1 MDRINDI
8 IKELEKTDLAIKED
22 IILMAEETD
31 CLTEKMLCEYIWQ
44 QGSWC
49 VNRYLNTLSTVDKI
63 IEENMKDFS
72 PSGITL
78 YRGIT
83 LTVPKD
89 KNASV
94 EELTEQVFNFIRT
107 QSDKYISCT
116 DDLQVAYKFATT
128 GSTTYGRDHDYN
140 IDNNDHLKIYGV
152 VLELKVNKA
161 MPVTERNMYES
172 EFIIKRNEIIKA
184 RLFRMYEIMYLAST
198 KKEINDWSLTYK

>member
-49 VNRYLNTLSTVDKI
+49 VNRYLNMLPTVDKI
-63 IEENMKDFS
+63 FEENIKDFG

-78 YRGIT
+78 YRGLT

-89 KNASV
+89 KFISV
-94 EELTEQVFNFIRT
+94 EEITNQVFDVIRK
-107 QSDKYISCT
+107 QNDKYISCT
-116 DDLQVAYKFATT
+116 NDLQVAYKFSSISDAYMR
-128 GSTTYGRDHDYN
+128 SEDYN
-140 IDNNDHLKIYGV
+140 VDNNKELKSYGV

-161 MPVTERNMYES
+161 IPINERDMDEK
-172 EFIIKRNEIIKA
+172 ELIIRRDDIINA
-184 RLFRMYEIMYLAST
+184 RLFRMYEVMYLASSL
-198 KKEINDWSLTYK
+198 KEIDNWSLSYK